1 MIEIFDINLFG
12 INLIFS
18 VILLAFICELINSL
32 LGGGHGTIITPLLLL
47 LGFAPLSIVPSVL
60 LAEII
65 SGFLVSVAHHKVGNV
80 DFRMNSAH
88 LKVALLLGICSVI
101 GVLLA
106 VVIAINVSTFI
117 LEIYIGLLV
126 LSVGVITLVTLN
138 RKFKFSWRK
147 IFGLGIFAA
156 FNKGISG
163 GGYGPIITVGQIL
176 TGFNSKEAVSTS
188 SLAKSLACLVGIIA
202 YYVLSKDVN
211 WFLAPSLIVGA
222 VVSVPF
228 SAFIVKK
235 MYEKSLRIFIG
246 LLTISLGVA
255 TLIKIFLI

>member
-1 MIEIFDINLFG
+1 MIDVMNVNLFG
-12 INLIFS
+12 INLILY
-18 VILLAFICELINSL
+18 VILLAFVCELINAL
-32 LGGGHGTIITPLLLL
+32 LGGGHGTLITPILLL

-65 SGFLVSVAHHKVGNV
+65 SGFLVSIAHHKIGNV

-88 LKVALLLGICSVI
+88 LKVALLLGICSLI

-106 VVIAINVSTFI
+106 VIVAVNIPIVV
-117 LEIYIGLLV
+117 LEAYIGFLV
-126 LSVGVITLVTLN
+126 LSVGVVILVTLN
-138 RKFKFSWRK
+138 RKFKFSWKK
-147 IFGLGIFAA
+147 IFGLGIFAS

-188 SLAKSLACLVGIIA
+188 SLAKSLACVVGIIA
-202 YYVLSKDVN
+202 YFVLSKDVN

-235 MYEKSLRIFIG
+235 MYERSLRIFIG